1 MKKEGKIWG
10 SNLLLFHN
18 DNIQIN
24 QIYIKKG
31 GRCSKHFHKNKYNMF
46 FIQSGELLI
55 EKWNTSG
62 LMDSTIL
69 IEEQMTE
76 IPPNTYHRFTAL
88 EDTSALEIYYAN
100 SVDEL
105 DIIRFDEGTVL

>member
-31 GRCSKHFHKNKYNMF
+31 GRCSKHFHKTKHNIF
-46 FIQSGELLI
+46 FVQTGKLLV
-55 EKWNTSG
+55 EKWNESG
-62 LMDSTIL
+62 LVDSTIL
-69 IEEQMTE
+69 ISEQMTE
-76 IPPNTYHRFTAL
+76 IPPTIYHRFTAL
-88 EDTSALEIYYAN
+88 EETSALEIYH
-100 SVDEL
+100 SDTVDEF
-105 DIIRFDEGTVL
+105 DIIRSDEGTVL